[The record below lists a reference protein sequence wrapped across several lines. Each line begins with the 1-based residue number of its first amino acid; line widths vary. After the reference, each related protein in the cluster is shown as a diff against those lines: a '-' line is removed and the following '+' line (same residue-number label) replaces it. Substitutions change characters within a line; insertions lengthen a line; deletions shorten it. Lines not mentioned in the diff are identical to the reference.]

1 MVYPPIPPSSPSL
14 FAIHPPPVLF
24 LLLPSLS
31 LSLYGTPSIA
41 IYVRGTDVFPSSPPP
56 PSLAPDTDA
65 VGWAVGGRDVG
76 GGRGG
81 EWKTDDRAEERG
93 REGREERKDARM
105 RGRYVHIYAAR
116 RMVEERKGKERKEA
130 GKRVN

>member
-1 MVYPPIPPSSPSL
+1 MCVEPTCSL
-14 FAIHPPPVLF
+14 P
-24 LLLPSLS
+24 
-31 LSLYGTPSIA
+31 
-41 IYVRGTDVFPSSPPP
+41 PSSPPP

-105 RGRYVHIYAAR
+105 RGRYVRIYAAR
-116 RMVEERKGKERKEA
+116 RMVEKRKGKERKEA